1 MKMLLKLLRML
12 WILPLMFLPVIFLVA
27 TVMQGGGPFRIALS
41 LVCTLFMETM
51 LVMWWC
57 TCGDHFTSRGTQRRH
72 LRYRRTARRVLARLK
87 ELDGDGQR
95 LVYLRK
101 ISPYVL
107 EELLLTAFEQ
117 QGHEVI
123 RNPSYSGDG
132 GIDGQVLIDGRTWL
146 IQAKRYSRSI
156 SPQHV
161 SAFIRL
167 LESRNQPGFFIH
179 TGRTGPASRAL
190 SRDCSLLRIISGQ
203 QLLDLLAGLPLKENI
218 PCVTH

>member
-1 MKMLLKLLRML
+1 MNCFRALLLVMMFFLLGHIVISVGPDYSR
-12 WILPLMFLPVIFLVA
+12 FLPRAIIVFCALLIIVA
-27 TVMQGGGPFRIALS
+27 VLIVGLEAFQ
-41 LVCTLFMETM
+41 LFPPR
-51 LVMWWC
+51 
-57 TCGDHFTSRGTQRRH
+57 SRRQRRH
-72 LRYRRTARRVLARLK
+72 YRYQQTAERVLARLK
-87 ELDGDGQR
+87 TLDGDGQR

-101 ISPYVL
+101 INPYVL

-117 QGHEVI
+117 QGHNVT
-123 RNPSYSGDG
+123 RSPSYSGDG
-132 GIDGQVLIDGRTWL
+132 GIDGQVLIDDRTWL

-190 SRDCSLLRIISGQ
+190 SRDCSLIRIISGQ
-203 QLLDLLAGLPLKENI
+203 QLLNLLAGLPLKENI